1 MNSSKTCIDKQIS
14 ENKFIINLKEYK
26 NIKEINLQYLLDQI
40 TINKHIGHVQFNKE
54 LIDSY
59 QSIDSV
65 TINKVN
71 VLPDEDAKMIK
82 KINDQL
88 ILNNSNFNTFTS
100 DKDLCLMCKHVYN
113 DQDFK
118 LNDWKIVKSLNSVPE
133 NSEFD
138 SNKAVLFQNDKQRQL
153 VLAFQGLKL
162 SEPYFN
168 KSNNHDDLNKP
179 IIDAILTTVQQIE
192 LLTDTLNDNK
202 SLDYFL
208 TFTGYSFGAL
218 LAESSLLL
226 AKIIDPNN
234 KIRCTTFESP
244 GSFELLACICNNYEI
259 NENET
264 YQLIYS
270 LDIVTYLISP
280 NIFNSYSTH
289 VGLIKCF
296 YRNKHDLDMFNI
308 KAISL
313 NNLILNK
320 FILKT
325 FCSLTKINLDSI
337 YEQLNDNNNN
347 SKYAFLNEYYK
358 FKDENNLIILINNND
373 KLLSIFKDLKQHDN
387 FVYVYANLLNN
398 IRNRIKND
406 IDLDSFKS
414 RSYCRFE
421 LNTEFDEYKSKIISN
436 KYHDQNDLLRKLNDT
451 TIDQIEQIIS
461 LDKSESFLISE
472 QLKSLKNLFSL
483 ENITK
488 KGESYKT
495 YIIKSTGNLFT
506 IERIKRRYE
515 RLIDIQKYI
524 LIQNSKL
531 RITIPSAAL
540 TEYNSGIFLLYFGW
554 NFEF

>member
-40 TINKHIGHVQFNKE
+40 TANKHIGHVQFNKE

-100 DKDLCLMCKHVYN
+100 DN

-313 NNLILNK
+313 NNVILNK

-337 YEQLNDNNNN
+337 YEQLNDNNNGN
-347 SKYAFLNEYYK
+347 KRKKTKKEKKEEQNNNQ
-358 FKDENNLIILINNND
+358 ENNNENNNQENNND
-373 KLLSIFKDLKQHDN
+373 I
-387 FVYVYANLLNN
+387 N
-398 IRNRIKND
+398 IIVNM
-406 IDLDSFKS
+406 
-414 RSYCRFE
+414 
-421 LNTEFDEYKSKIISN
+421 
-436 KYHDQNDLLRKLNDT
+436 
-451 TIDQIEQIIS
+451 
-461 LDKSESFLISE
+461 
-472 QLKSLKNLFSL
+472 LF
-483 ENITK
+483 
-488 KGESYKT
+488 
-495 YIIKSTGNLFT
+495 
-506 IERIKRRYE
+506 
-515 RLIDIQKYI
+515 
-524 LIQNSKL
+524 
-531 RITIPSAAL
+531 
-540 TEYNSGIFLLYFGW
+540 
-554 NFEF
+554 

>member
-1 MNSSKTCIDKQIS
+1 
-14 ENKFIINLKEYK
+14 
-26 NIKEINLQYLLDQI
+26 
-40 TINKHIGHVQFNKE
+40 
-54 LIDSY
+54 
-59 QSIDSV
+59 
-65 TINKVN
+65 
-71 VLPDEDAKMIK
+71 
-82 KINDQL
+82 
-88 ILNNSNFNTFTS
+88 
-100 DKDLCLMCKHVYN
+100 
-113 DQDFK
+113 
-118 LNDWKIVKSLNSVPE
+118 
-133 NSEFD
+133 
-138 SNKAVLFQNDKQRQL
+138 
-153 VLAFQGLKL
+153 
-162 SEPYFN
+162 
-168 KSNNHDDLNKP
+168 
-179 IIDAILTTVQQIE
+179 
-192 LLTDTLNDNK
+192 
-202 SLDYFL
+202 
-208 TFTGYSFGAL
+208 
-218 LAESSLLL
+218 
-226 AKIIDPNN
+226 
-234 KIRCTTFESP
+234 
-244 GSFELLACICNNYEI
+244 
-259 NENET
+259 
-264 YQLIYS
+264 
-270 LDIVTYLISP
+270 
-280 NIFNSYSTH
+280 
-289 VGLIKCF
+289 
-296 YRNKHDLDMFNI
+296 MFNI

-414 RSYCRFE
+414 RSYYRFE

-488 KGESYKT
+488 KDESYKT

>member
-1 MNSSKTCIDKQIS
+1 MNSSQASIDKQIS
-14 ENKFIINLKEYK
+14 ENKFIINLKEFK
-26 NIKEINLQYLLDQI
+26 NIKDINLQYLLDKI
-40 TINKHIGHVQFNKE
+40 IANKHIGHVQFSKE
-54 LIDSY
+54 IIDSY
-59 QSIDSV
+59 QSVNSDS
-65 TINKVN
+65 ICKLI
-71 VLPDEDAKMIK
+71 VLSDEDAKMIQN
-82 KINDQL
+82 INDQL

-113 DQDFK
+113 DEVFK
-118 LNDWKIVKSLNSVPE
+118 LNDWEIVKTLNSVPE

-138 SNKAVLFQNDKQRQL
+138 SNKAVLFRNDKQRQL

-192 LLTDTLNDNK
+192 LLTATLNDNK
-202 SLDYFL
+202 LLDYFL

-244 GSFELLACICNNYEI
+244 GSFELLACICNNYEL

-264 YQLIYS
+264 YHLIYS

-296 YRNKHDLDMFNI
+296 YRNKHDLDMFSL

-313 NNLILNK
+313 NTEILNK
-320 FILKT
+320 FILKA
-325 FCSLTKINLDSI
+325 FCSLTRKNLEEINK
-337 YEQLNDNNNN
+337 QLNDKN
-347 SKYAFLNEYYK
+347 SKYAYLNEYYK
-358 FKDENNLIILINNND
+358 FKDENLIILINNNEQ
-373 KLLSIFKDLKQHDN
+373 LLSIFKDLKQYDN

-421 LNTEFDEYKSKIISN
+421 INTEFDEYKCKIISN
-436 KYHDQNDLLRKLNDT
+436 KYHDHNDLLRKLNDT

-483 ENITK
+483 ENITTK
-488 KGESYKT
+488 ENESYKT
-495 YIIKSTGNLFT
+495 YIIKSTGNLLT
-506 IERIKRRYE
+506 IERIKRTYF

-524 LIQNSKL
+524 LTNENHTNKL

-540 TEYNSGIFLLYFGW
+540 TEYNSGISFFNILDGI
-554 NFEF
+554 